1 MAERTNPPPGERRQA
16 IAGSIPASAAPT
28 DAAPADPIEQEWDR
42 LERERVAGEIAE
54 AHEDVVE
61 AIAHPVRGRGGNWVW
76 WAFLAALLAGVVF
89 AGAVN
94 LFYVPARQAPAGNDI
109 PTGPRSP
116 SAREAGPG
124 VDGTDAET
132 SSDDDP
138 EATPPATG
146 V

>member
-28 DAAPADPIEQEWDR
+28 DAAPADPIEREWER

-94 LFYVPARQAPAGNDI
+94 LFYVPARQVPSGNDI
-109 PTGPRSP
+109 PTGPRPP
-116 SAREAGPG
+116 SASETGPG
-124 VDGTDAET
+124 VEGTDAEP
-132 SSDDDP
+132 SPDDAPDG
-138 EATPPATG
+138 TPPTAG
-146 V
+146 I